1 MKEEFRGACDKPLT
15 DEEAEQMWKEVRED
29 IFDSRKNVNKNSF
42 QDCPPRGGFD
52 PSTFEERHRARNARM
67 EETRARNAE
76 MNEQVRQM
84 ERKVEEDAA
93 RDVRE
98 REQEVDVDE
107 GRSTKNI
114 TVKITVNLT
123 DLL

>member
-1 MKEEFRGACDKPLT
+1 
-15 DEEAEQMWKEVRED
+15 
-29 IFDSRKNVNKNSF
+29 
-42 QDCPPRGGFD
+42 
-52 PSTFEERHRARNARM
+52 
-67 EETRARNAE
+67 

-84 ERKVEEDAA
+84 EREVEEDRG
-93 RDVRE
+93 RDIRE
-98 REQEVDVDE
+98 REQKTGADREGDVGEEQEVEVDK

>member
-1 MKEEFRGACDKPLT
+1 
-15 DEEAEQMWKEVRED
+15 
-29 IFDSRKNVNKNSF
+29 
-42 QDCPPRGGFD
+42 
-52 PSTFEERHRARNARM
+52 M

-76 MNEQVRQM
+76 MNEEVRQM
-84 ERKVEEDAA
+84 ERKVEEDGA

>member
-1 MKEEFRGACDKPLT
+1 
-15 DEEAEQMWKEVRED
+15 
-29 IFDSRKNVNKNSF
+29 
-42 QDCPPRGGFD
+42 
-52 PSTFEERHRARNARM
+52 M

>member
-1 MKEEFRGACDKPLT
+1 
-15 DEEAEQMWKEVRED
+15 
-29 IFDSRKNVNKNSF
+29 
-42 QDCPPRGGFD
+42 
-52 PSTFEERHRARNARM
+52 
-67 EETRARNAE
+67 
-76 MNEQVRQM
+76 MNEEVRQM
-84 ERKVEEDAA
+84 ERKVEEDGA

-98 REQEVDVDE
+98 REQEVEVDK